1 MATANA
7 AKKSP
12 CRCGTFPKREKCLSY
27 LLLVIALVWVGWNF
41 QGYNRYELHTFQ
53 NAGMPAAY
61 RLDTRTGEIKA
72 FMNLYQFDTEPFNDV
87 GDYTDWDLRQEL
99 DQQTT
104 LLFEHSK
111 LH

>member
-1 MATANA
+1 MATAKA
-7 AKKSP
+7 IKKSASESNNF
-12 CRCGTFPKREKCLSY
+12 TKREKGLSFF
-27 LLLVIALVWVGWNF
+27 LLIVALVWVGWNY
-41 QGYNRYELHTFQ
+41 QGYDRYELHTFQ

-61 RLDTRTGEIKA
+61 RLDTRTGDVKA

-99 DQQTT
+99 DNQTT